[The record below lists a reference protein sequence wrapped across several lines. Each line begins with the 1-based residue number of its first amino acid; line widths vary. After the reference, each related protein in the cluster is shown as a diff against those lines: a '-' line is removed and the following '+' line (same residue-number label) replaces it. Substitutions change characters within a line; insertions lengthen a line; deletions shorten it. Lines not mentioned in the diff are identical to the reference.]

1 MSLKYPFPFKT
12 SSAHSEKISKK
23 IDLNQFQKENLQ
35 NQLDDLTKQ
44 QQRLK
49 AAVNIGAKSFESFI
63 KARSEIVKNRIADLQ
78 ARLKD

>member
-1 MSLKYPFPFKT
+1 MSLKYPFPFKAN
-12 SSAHSEKISKK
+12 SSNAVKTIKNV
-23 IDLNQFQKENLQ
+23 DLNQLKKQDLQ
-35 NQLDDLTKQ
+35 NQLDDLAKQ

-49 AAVNIGAKSFESFI
+49 AATNTGAKSFESFI